1 MFSSIILIMGIIEF
15 NGVLSSCATE
25 EKKTIGFAR
34 VLAVSDSFLLALGRL
49 LGGCKIFVIRLS

>member
-25 EKKTIGFAR
+25 EKNM
-34 VLAVSDSFLLALGRL
+34 AL
-49 LGGCKIFVIRLS
+49 IFYD